1 MDKKPFKLI
10 KTTKPEL
17 TIDKDNTQIN
27 DSKNNTIT
35 SNFRN
40 ENEKN
45 EKYCTDISLSRL
57 FLHKRNNYYTE
68 RGLLKQICISPKDI
82 VSNVNESYDYLAK
95 LKLQKNNLT
104 KKINSKIYDTINRF
118 ENYKDKCK
126 EISRS
131 LTRNHQRIN
140 NNNINSKNSTS
151 YSFYQNSK
159 VKEMGALLSN
169 NTVLKN
175 ENQFFKNLVRELKF
189 YFAEDY
195 DIISEYFKINSNLIK
210 NEGRQIKLF
219 NIAFD
224 LIEQIIEIYEE
235 KNIKNIWDT
244 AIELYK
250 CII

>member
-140 NNNINSKNSTS
+140 NNNIT
-151 YSFYQNSK
+151 
-159 VKEMGALLSN
+159 
-169 NTVLKN
+169 
-175 ENQFFKNLVRELKF
+175 FK
-189 YFAEDY
+189 
-195 DIISEYFKINSNLIK
+195 
-210 NEGRQIKLF
+210 
-219 NIAFD
+219 
-224 LIEQIIEIYEE
+224 
-235 KNIKNIWDT
+235 
-244 AIELYK
+244 
-250 CII
+250 